1 MFAQEDSATFS
12 LESYYRGN
20 SKAALADW
28 TLLVLLFFLIIAA
41 PLPFG
46 SVLYTPVATIELIS
60 VLCFLVWIF
69 KLCFFGCRQAL
80 DAFADF
86 HTVEKESLQRAP
98 FFHHHRFLA
107 HFFRLITLGRWPLKN
122 IAFNL
127 TQNRSITTTRYTYF
141 SIFAYPIRNT
151 GIELPVLAFLLIGC
165 LQLLFLPSYLL
176 SFLSPSTY
184 SIFKNA
190 ITVTGMTADWHSLSL
205 DRFATASEIVKYSS
219 FFLIYVVV
227 VNSAFRSRHF
237 YTLAIAFILSG
248 LFQSGYGLYQYLRND
263 YHIFSYLNIYNMGTA
278 TGTFINH
285 SHYAAYL
292 GMCFP
297 LPFAIA
303 SGLTVLRRSSTE
315 RIGVRI
321 ARTFETKGSQ
331 AVVLFT
337 VCMILFLGLL
347 FSLSRGGILSA
358 IGSLIVFFLLVFG
371 MYPKLS
377 RKVYFV
383 LILIGFVCIAL
394 WIGPIPLIKRF
405 SSLSQR
411 FGQQER
417 WGIWEGAV
425 QICRAFPLTGTG
437 LGTFYQVFPAFRTV
451 PRFNQFFVRH
461 AHNEYLEFISEIG
474 IAAVFVIA
482 ALIYAFLRRLR
493 EIQVEPSRRIKF
505 WEIGLFCSLLCIAIH
520 SFMDFSLRIPAN
532 ALSAAILSGL
542 YFATTNAE

>member
-12 LESYYRGN
+12 LESYYYYQGK
-20 SKAALADW
+20 SKAALAEW

-46 SVLYTPVATIELIS
+46 SVLYTPIATIELIS

-69 KLCFFGCRQAL
+69 RLCFWGHRRAL
-80 DAFADF
+80 DAFAHF
-86 HTVEKESLQRAP
+86 HASEKESLQHAP

-107 HFFRLITLGRWPLKN
+107 HFFRLLTLGRWPQKN
-122 IAFNL
+122 VVFNL
-127 TQNRSITTTRYTYF
+127 THNRSIATTRYTYF
-141 SIFAYPIRNT
+141 SIFGYPIRNT

-165 LQLLFLPSYLL
+165 LQLLSLPSYIL
-176 SFLSPSTY
+176 SLLSPSTY
-184 SIFKNA
+184 SIFQNA
-190 ITVTGMTADWHSLSL
+190 TTVTGMTASWHSL
-205 DRFATASEIVKYSS
+205 
-219 FFLIYVVV
+219 FLIYVAV
-227 VNSAFRSRHF
+227 VNSAFRPRHF

-303 SGLTVLRRSSTE
+303 SGLTVLRRSSTG
-315 RIGVRI
+315 RIGVRV
-321 ARTFETKGSQ
+321 ARTFETQGSQ

-337 VCMILFLGLL
+337 ICMILFLGLL

-358 IGSLIVFFLLVFG
+358 IASLLVFFLLVFR

-411 FGQQER
+411 YGQQER
-417 WGIWEGAV
+417 RGIWEGTV

-451 PRFNQFFVRH
+451 PRFNQLLVRH

-493 EIQVEPSRRIKF
+493 DLQVEPGRRIKF
-505 WEIGLFCSLLCIAIH
+505 LEIGLFCSLVCIAIH

-542 YFATTNAE
+542 YFATTNAEKQI